1 MTVHQTLIS
10 WPGEST
16 TYYIRV
22 DCTVSRTHVFANT
35 VTDHPVERGANIT
48 DHVRPD
54 PVRLNM
60 VGVVSNAHIFLPAN
74 DRPGEQN
81 VDDATGGYSTHY
93 VNIPLY
99 RKVTPLLSAGIPAQ
113 VVQTSL
119 GFRPLQPPAGPKGA
133 VMTRYQPGTSF
144 GARVLSF
151 NEEYDRARNVFE
163 ELRSLR
169 DLGTLLRVETR
180 LADYDDMVIESLTVP
195 ESFEV
200 GDALQF
206 ELTLKQVILAESRLV
221 PVPVLPT
228 ERKSKGTASTK
239 EDANKPAAQSQ
250 SFLSWGVD
258 SLTNW
263 ISK

>member
-1 MTVHQTLIS
+1 MDAIHHTLIS
-10 WPGEST
+10 WVGEAT
-16 TYYIRV
+16 TYYIRI
-22 DCTVSRTHVFANT
+22 DCTVNRTHVFANT

-54 PVRLNM
+54 PVRLSM
-60 VGVVSNAHIFLPAN
+60 VGVVSNAPIFLPAN
-74 DRPGEQN
+74 DRPGETN
-81 VDDATGGYSTHY
+81 VDDSTGGYVTHY
-93 VNIPLY
+93 VNVPPY
-99 RKVTPLLSAGIPAQ
+99 RKITPLLSAGIPAQ
-113 VVQTSL
+113 IAQTSL

-133 VMTRYQPGTSF
+133 VLTRFQAGYAA
-144 GARVLSF
+144 GARVLQF
-151 NEEYDRARNVFE
+151 NQEYDRARNVFE

-195 ESFEV
+195 ESFEI

-206 ELTLKQVILAESRLV
+206 ELTLKQVIMAESELV

-228 ERKSKGTASTK
+228 ERKSKGTVSTK
-239 EDANKPAAQSQ
+239 ETEKKATQSQ

-263 ISK
+263 INK